1 MAVFTHR
8 RAFDNAAPIDF
19 RPACGCGFAPAAPP
33 PRLVCAWCVDSDG
46 RLVRRWRLIVC

>member
-1 MAVFTHR
+1 MAVFNHS

-19 RPACGCGFAPAAPP
+19 RPAWGCSFAPAAA

-46 RLVRRWRLIVC
+46 QLVRRWRLTPS